1 MEFSVKWILRSERTD
16 MGWPVIL
23 LEAGKSPGVPTFRFS
38 TRANFSRFAARA
50 VLASVAMG
58 VLTAL
63 CYTSQLNLATTSLL
77 LLLVAV
83 IQAMGGGVA
92 SSMQLSLSRRG
103 HIGPFLHCSRSHLAH
118 CRCFRGCFDDVRNR
132 SAYHYPP
139 PGIRRARGG
148 LQGGNMAQDPGPDV

>member
-1 MEFSVKWILRSERTD
+1 M
-16 MGWPVIL
+16 
-23 LEAGKSPGVPTFRFS
+23 PTFRFS